1 MELERPA
8 TEILRPPSLVQLV
21 AERLRGEILSGAL
34 EPGERLVE
42 EQLTDKFQ
50 ISRAPLREALRLL
63 IEQGLVEHVPRRGAR
78 VTTYSGRDFDDLF
91 AIRDALERLAL
102 SLVRNRRPDELDL
115 GPVQLALGTLRDAAG
130 RGDGLAA
137 SNAHRGFHLAL
148 VGLAGSRQLL
158 ATYEPVIVK
167 LRLYMA
173 ANLRREAVAGSPAEG
188 VRRHQRLL
196 DAVLSRDPVRVG
208 EELDRHGSRQY
219 FH

>member
-1 MELERPA
+1 MAWVLEGVADSLPEA
-8 TEILRPPSLVQLV
+8 TVKASEDSW
-21 AERLRGEILSGAL
+21 RLIWAAVM
-34 EPGERLVE
+34 PC
-42 EQLTDKFQ
+42 
-50 ISRAPLREALRLL
+50 
-63 IEQGLVEHVPRRGAR
+63 
-78 VTTYSGRDFDDLF
+78 
-91 AIRDALERLAL
+91 
-102 SLVRNRRPDELDL
+102 LVRGPTGPTLYGSCEGSRRTASRLSSPRAYDL

-196 DAVLSRDPVRVG
+196 DAVLSRDPVRIG